1 MSEGIEYK
9 TIKPPLPLTDFVES
23 FWMLVNHSESNKDLI
38 ILPDGRIDLLFSY
51 SPSEP
56 FHVILL
62 GLESEA
68 TQTTFV
74 SKTLIFGISLKLLAT
89 EYLLGTSI
97 SDLLNEVRELPP
109 DFWGFTKEDLSSFE
123 HFCNKASEKISSLIK
138 KEIDPRKQKLFNLIY
153 ASDGSLTVKA
163 LSEKVHWS
171 SRQINRYF
179 NSQFGISLKAYCN
192 ILRFRASFKHIK
204 EGKLFPEQ
212 SFADQAHFIK
222 EVKKFSGV
230 VPKELSKNKNDR
242 FIQFSTLPGE

>member
-1 MSEGIEYK
+1 MTDDIEYK
-9 TIKPPLPLTDFVES
+9 TIKPPLALTDFVES

-38 ILPDGRIDLLFSY
+38 ILPDGRIDILFSY
-51 SPSEP
+51 SPTEP

-74 SKTLIFGISLKLLAT
+74 SQTLIFGVSLKLLAT
-89 EYLLGTSI
+89 EYLPGTSV
-97 SDLLNEVRELPP
+97 SGLLNEVMELPP
-109 DFWGFTKEDLSSFE
+109 DFWEFKKEDFE
-123 HFCNKASEKISSLIK
+123 DFENACNKASEKISSLIK
-138 KEIDPRKQKLFNLIY
+138 KEIDPRKQKLFDLIY
-153 ASDGSLTVKA
+153 SSNGSLSVKA
-163 LSEKVHWS
+163 LSDKVHWS

-179 NSQFGISLKAYCN
+179 NSQFGISLKAYCT

-204 EGKLFPEQ
+204 DGKLFPEQ

-242 FIQFSTLPGE
+242 FIQFSTLPKE